1 LGLFFARH
9 SKHHEITKIKKHEI
23 FFYCFSCFRSFRA
36 FVMRIFFPGS
46 IKPNKEVALL
56 GPIIV
61 NLLANRRQPP
71 LAELRAIK
79 DPEKFLWHILP
90 HAARTFSLVIVF
102 LPPRMR
108 RTLAV
113 AYLYCRMLDTYED
126 LLPTVS
132 EKQQA
137 LQGFIDRFSN
147 PDNLK
152 PAPALE
158 ASLTTDLRESTHL
171 LLVNRAELIDRNFN
185 CLNKSQQEAICRLVK
200 RMGEGMIWSS
210 RVFAEQDGVLRTPG
224 QLSRY
229 CWHVLGTP
237 ILFADEVQ
245 RLDQGLAP
253 QVSDTRLRS
262 CAVVGEVIQLANITR
277 DLEKDVERGICY
289 HPRLS
294 GLDDASRE
302 QSIREVRSQLV
313 LRAIRRFREFPEFFQ
328 SIPASRISRARG
340 AAMLLIITTYAY
352 YWRAAQKAGLPAFDE
367 RERISRFSGTFTWIK
382 CIFSSRAANRF
393 LRWLDRTVS
402 IAFERCRPDA
412 TKRFIFEDA
421 EFDVVEVLREA

>member
-1 LGLFFARH
+1 
-9 SKHHEITKIKKHEI
+9 
-23 FFYCFSCFRSFRA
+23 
-36 FVMRIFFPGS
+36 
-46 IKPNKEVALL
+46 LL
-56 GPIIV
+56 GPIFV
-61 NLLANRRQPP
+61 NLLANRKQPP
-71 LAELRAIK
+71 LSKLREIN
-79 DPEKFLWHILP
+79 DPKKFLWHILP

-126 LLPTVS
+126 LLPTVA
-132 EKQQA
+132 EKQRA
-137 LQGFIDRFSN
+137 LQCFIDRFNN
-147 PDNLK
+147 PENLK
-152 PAPALE
+152 PAPVLD

-171 LLVNRAELIDRNFN
+171 LLVNRADLIDRNFDY
-185 CLNKSQQEAICRLVK
+185 LNGRQQEAICRLVR

-210 RVFAEQDGVLRTPG
+210 QVFAQQDGVLQTPG

-253 QVSDTRLRS
+253 EVGDARLRS

-277 DLEKDVERGICY
+277 DLEKDIDRGICY
-289 HPRLS
+289 HPQLS
-294 GLDDASRE
+294 GLVGSSRE

-313 LRAIRRFREFPEFFQ
+313 LRAIRRFREFPKFFE
-328 SIPASRISRARG
+328 SIPAPRISRARG

-352 YWRAAQKAGLPAFDE
+352 YWRAAQKAGLPAFDD
-367 RERISRFSGTFTWIK
+367 RQRITRLRGTFTWIK
-382 CIFSSRAANRF
+382 CIFSSRAASRF
-393 LRWLDRTVS
+393 LRWLERTVLT
-402 IAFERCRPDA
+402 AFDRCQPDLA
-412 TKRFIFEDA
+412 KQFIFEDG
-421 EFDVVEVLREA
+421 EFDVVEVLRKA

>member
-1 LGLFFARH
+1 
-9 SKHHEITKIKKHEI
+9 
-23 FFYCFSCFRSFRA
+23 
-36 FVMRIFFPGS
+36 M
-46 IKPNKEVALL
+46 L
-56 GPIIV
+56 GPIFV
-61 NLLANRRQPP
+61 NLLANRKQPP
-71 LAELRAIK
+71 LSKLREIK

-126 LLPTVS
+126 LLPTVA
-132 EKQQA
+132 EKQRA
-137 LQGFIDRFSN
+137 LKYFIDRFNN
-147 PDNLK
+147 PQRLK
-152 PAPALE
+152 PAPVLE

-171 LLVNRAELIDRNFN
+171 LLVNRADLIDRNFDHLSGN
-185 CLNKSQQEAICRLVK
+185 QQEAICRLVR

-210 RVFAEQDGVLRTPG
+210 RVFAKQHGVLQTPG

-253 QVSDTRLRS
+253 EVGDDRLRS

-277 DLEKDVERGICY
+277 DLEKDIERGICY
-289 HPRLS
+289 HPQLS
-294 GLDDASRE
+294 GLVGSSRE

-313 LRAIRRFREFPEFFQ
+313 LRAIRRFREFPKFFE
-328 SIPASRISRARG
+328 SIPAPRISRARG

-352 YWRAAQKAGLPAFDE
+352 YWRAAQEAGLPAFDD
-367 RERISRFSGTFTWIK
+367 RQRITRLRGAFTWLK
-382 CIFSSRAANRF
+382 CIFSSRAASRF
-393 LRWLDRTVS
+393 LQRLERTVL
-402 IAFERCRPDA
+402 IAFDRCQPDTA
-412 TKRFIFEDA
+412 KRFIFEDR
-421 EFDVVEVLREA
+421 EFDVVEVLRKA

>member
-1 LGLFFARH
+1 
-9 SKHHEITKIKKHEI
+9 
-23 FFYCFSCFRSFRA
+23 
-36 FVMRIFFPGS
+36 
-46 IKPNKEVALL
+46 LL
-56 GPIIV
+56 GPIFV
-61 NLLANRRQPP
+61 NLLADRRQPP
-71 LAELRAIK
+71 LSKLREIK

-126 LLPTVS
+126 LLPTVA
-132 EKQQA
+132 EKQRA
-137 LQGFIDRFSN
+137 LQCFIDRFRN
-147 PDNLK
+147 PENLK
-152 PAPALE
+152 RAPALD

-171 LLVNRAELIDRNFN
+171 LLVNRADLIDRNFD
-185 CLNKSQQEAICRLVK
+185 CLNRHQQEAICRLVR

-210 RVFAEQDGVLRTPG
+210 QIFAEQNGVLRTPG

-253 QVSDTRLRS
+253 EVGDARLRS

-277 DLEKDVERGICY
+277 DLEKDFERGIFY
-289 HPRLS
+289 HPQLS
-294 GLDDASRE
+294 ALNGSGHE
-302 QSIREVRSQLV
+302 QCIREVRSQLV
-313 LRAIRRFREFPEFFQ
+313 LRAIRRFREFPNFFE
-328 SIPASRISRARG
+328 SIPAQRISRARG

-352 YWRAAQKAGLPAFDE
+352 YWRAAQKVGLPAFDH
-367 RERISRFSGTFTWIK
+367 RQRITRFNGTFTWIK
-382 CIFSSRAANRF
+382 CIFSRRAASRF
-393 LRWLDRTVS
+393 LRWLERTVL
-402 IAFERCRPDA
+402 IAFDRCQPDA
-412 TKRFIFEDA
+412 TKRFIFEDG
-421 EFDVVEVLREA
+421 EFDVVEVLRKA

>member
-1 LGLFFARH
+1 
-9 SKHHEITKIKKHEI
+9 
-23 FFYCFSCFRSFRA
+23 
-36 FVMRIFFPGS
+36 M
-46 IKPNKEVALL
+46 L
-56 GPIIV
+56 GPIFV

-71 LAELRAIK
+71 LSKLREIK

-126 LLPTVS
+126 LLPTVA
-132 EKQQA
+132 EKQRA
-137 LQGFIDRFSN
+137 LQCFIDRFRN
-147 PDNLK
+147 PENLK
-152 PAPALE
+152 RAPALD

-171 LLVNRAELIDRNFN
+171 LLVNRADLIDRNFD
-185 CLNKSQQEAICRLVK
+185 CLNRHQQEAICRLVR

-210 RVFAEQDGVLRTPG
+210 QIFAEQNGVLRTPG

-253 QVSDTRLRS
+253 EVGDARLRS

-277 DLEKDVERGICY
+277 DLEKDFERGIFY
-289 HPRLS
+289 HPQLS
-294 GLDDASRE
+294 ALNGSGHE
-302 QSIREVRSQLV
+302 QCIREVRSQLV
-313 LRAIRRFREFPEFFQ
+313 LRAIRRFREFPNFFE
-328 SIPASRISRARG
+328 SIPAQRISRARG

-352 YWRAAQKAGLPAFDE
+352 YWRAAQKVGLPAFDH
-367 RERISRFSGTFTWIK
+367 RQRITRFNGTFTWIK
-382 CIFSSRAANRF
+382 CIFSRRAASRF
-393 LRWLDRTVS
+393 LRWLERTVL
-402 IAFERCRPDA
+402 IAFDRCQPDA
-412 TKRFIFEDA
+412 TKRFIFEDG
-421 EFDVVEVLREA
+421 EFDVVEVLRKA

>member
-1 LGLFFARH
+1 
-9 SKHHEITKIKKHEI
+9 
-23 FFYCFSCFRSFRA
+23 
-36 FVMRIFFPGS
+36 M
-46 IKPNKEVALL
+46 L
-56 GPIIV
+56 GPIFV

-71 LAELRAIK
+71 LSKLREIR

-126 LLPTVS
+126 LLPTVA
-132 EKQQA
+132 EKQRA
-137 LQGFIDRFSN
+137 LQCFIDRFRN
-147 PDNLK
+147 PENLK
-152 PAPALE
+152 RAPALD

-171 LLVNRAELIDRNFN
+171 LLVNRADLIDRNFD
-185 CLNKSQQEAICRLVK
+185 CLNRHQQEAICRLVR
-200 RMGEGMIWSS
+200 RMGEGMIWASQI
-210 RVFAEQDGVLRTPG
+210 FAEQNGVLRTPG

-253 QVSDTRLRS
+253 EVGDARLRS

-277 DLEKDVERGICY
+277 DLEKDFERGIFY
-289 HPRLS
+289 HPQLS
-294 GLDDASRE
+294 ALNGSGHE
-302 QSIREVRSQLV
+302 QCIREVRSQLV
-313 LRAIRRFREFPEFFQ
+313 LRAIRRFREFPNFFE
-328 SIPASRISRARG
+328 SIPAQRISRARG

-352 YWRAAQKAGLPAFDE
+352 YWRAAQKVGLPAFDH
-367 RERISRFSGTFTWIK
+367 RQRITRFNGTFTWIK
-382 CIFSSRAANRF
+382 CIFSRRAASRF
-393 LRWLDRTVS
+393 LRWLERTVL
-402 IAFERCRPDA
+402 IAFDRCQPDA
-412 TKRFIFEDA
+412 TKRFIFEDG
-421 EFDVVEVLREA
+421 EFDVVEVLRKA